1 MKTVSMPD
9 LTARF
14 AIAVGLPPLD
24 MLAYQ
29 IHMPSP
35 SNGEPCGVVAGSGV
49 LMGGGMLGVG
59 RRAAPAGEAR
69 ALGAAGA
76 APGGA
81 ARSRARRRRG
91 FAAGS
96 AAATWRSTGFAA

>member
-24 MLAYQ
+24 WLAYQ

-59 RRAAPAGEAR
+59 SRAAPAGAAAAVRAMAVATAR
-69 ALGAAGA
+69 A
-76 APGGA
+76 AP
-81 ARSRARRRRG
+81 SRARRRRG

-96 AAATWRSTGFAA
+96 AAAT